1 MVISDDDDYGKF
13 NLYVHIFFS
22 CFLVFASNI
31 MYMRVYVNTMCE
43 SNALQ
48 MHLNNQN

>member
-13 NLYVHIFFS
+13 NLYVHILF
-22 CFLVFASNI
+22 FLVFASSI

-48 MHLNNQN
+48 MHLNNEN